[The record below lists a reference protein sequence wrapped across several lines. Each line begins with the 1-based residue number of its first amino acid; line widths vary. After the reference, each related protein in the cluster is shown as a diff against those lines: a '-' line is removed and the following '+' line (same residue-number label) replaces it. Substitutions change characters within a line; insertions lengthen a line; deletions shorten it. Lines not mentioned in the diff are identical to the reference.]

1 MSKTQLNVRFAIEK
15 DIEACISFD
24 HSKKR
29 GIISNKIEMK
39 EIIVAEYDAAIIGY
53 LKIEYIWS
61 ILPYISLIYIKKEFR
76 GNGIGTKMLKFLESF
91 LLSKGYRLLLSSS
104 QVNEIEPQSWHRSK
118 GFEECG
124 ILSGINEGG
133 IGEVFFKKMLAK

>member
-39 EIIVAEYDAAIIGY
+39 EIIGIKS
-53 LKIEYIWS
+53 LHLNSWS
-61 ILPYISLIYIKKEFR
+61 QELH
-76 GNGIGTKMLKFLESF
+76 
-91 LLSKGYRLLLSSS
+91 LLL
-104 QVNEIEPQSWHRSK
+104 P
-118 GFEECG
+118 
-124 ILSGINEGG
+124 
-133 IGEVFFKKMLAK
+133 M

>member
-1 MSKTQLNVRFAIEK
+1 MREV
-15 DIEACISFD
+15 
-24 HSKKR
+24 
-29 GIISNKIEMK
+29 
-39 EIIVAEYDAAIIGY
+39 IVAEYDTEIIGY

-61 ILPYISLIYIKKEFR
+61 ILPYISLIYINKEFR

-91 LLSKGYRLLLSSS
+91 LLSKGYKLLLSSS

-124 ILSGINEGG
+124 VLLGINEGG
-133 IGEVFFKKMLAK
+133 IGEIFFKKMLA